1 MFSQNRMLHIDLQE
15 EHQHGDACYQ
25 WTYTWTLE
33 EKTDENERGDQ
44 WRNWWPVYWSFD
56 EYYGWG
62 NEEITDPSLVTVSAG
77 AKDVTYTGKDVFPQ
91 DALDDSEAANAGQL
105 IRSGLDI
112 RVAEGYYLSSYR
124 LVTLSPLSRTKTG
137 IIPL

>member
-1 MFSQNRMLHIDLQE
+1 MFSQNRMFTLTCSKE

-62 NEEITDPSLVTVSAG
+62 NEEITDPLW
-77 AKDVTYTGKDVFPQ
+77 
-91 DALDDSEAANAGQL
+91 
-105 IRSGLDI
+105 
-112 RVAEGYYLSSYR
+112 
-124 LVTLSPLSRTKTG
+124 
-137 IIPL
+137 